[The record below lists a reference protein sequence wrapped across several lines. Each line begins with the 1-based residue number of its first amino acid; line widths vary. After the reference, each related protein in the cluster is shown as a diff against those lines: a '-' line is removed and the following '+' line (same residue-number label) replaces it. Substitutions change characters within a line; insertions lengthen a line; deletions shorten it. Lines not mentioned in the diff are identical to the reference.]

1 MKELTDRLQLMLVEA
16 EELDV
21 KMKEFREGLREQ
33 VDSILGAP
41 PPRILL
47 GKHREQ
53 YRIGLDSADTGK
65 SDIVSPQPP

>member
-47 GKHREQ
+47 SKHREQ
-53 YRIGLDSADTGK
+53 HPIGLDPAAATK
-65 SDIVSPQPP
+65 SGVWSPQPP

>member
-41 PPRILL
+41 PPRILI
-47 GKHREQ
+47 GKHKEQ
-53 YRIGLDSADTGK
+53 LIGINPETHAK
-65 SDIVSPQPP
+65 SDLGSSQPP